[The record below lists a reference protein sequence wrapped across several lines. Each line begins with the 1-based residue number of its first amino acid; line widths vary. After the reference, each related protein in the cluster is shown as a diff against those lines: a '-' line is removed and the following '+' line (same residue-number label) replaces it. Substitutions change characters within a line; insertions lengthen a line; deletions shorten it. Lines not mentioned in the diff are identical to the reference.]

1 MSRTA
6 LIAAAAL
13 VIAGA
18 GAGAWFALSGGDR
31 FAQCREG
38 GAVVGASIGGPFTL
52 TRGDGAR
59 VSDADVIDRPTLVYF
74 GYTHCPDVC
83 PAALGVIASAMQQ
96 MEASQAGRVGGI
108 FISVDP
114 QRDTP
119 ALLNKYVSFFDK
131 RIRGLTGTR
140 EQLDQ
145 VAAQWRV
152 DYEVPEHPA
161 DANYEVEHTNFIY
174 LVNRDGKV
182 VDLFDEQTDPALI
195 ADRMRPWL

>member
-1 MSRTA
+1 MAAVGITA
-6 LIAAAAL
+6 WLLEMQKPSVPPAL
-13 VIAGA
+13 QGM
-18 GAGAWFALSGGDR
+18 GGDFR
-31 FAQCREG
+31 LESAT
-38 GAVVGASIGGPFTL
+38 GPVSLHDF
-52 TRGDGAR
+52 RGK
-59 VSDADVIDRPTLVYF
+59 VMLVFF